1 MCICGVYIY
10 ISVCVVCGH
19 AVWAPDSTYASCLQA
34 EEGHWVS
41 CFVTS
46 DIFFETDFFTELG
59 TDTGPESTGDPP
71 VSARIV
77 LELQCVWQRQAS
89 HTDAGM

>member
-1 MCICGVYIY
+1 MCGICVCG
-10 ISVCVVCGH
+10 VCVVCVH
-19 AVWAPDSTYASCLQA
+19 AIWVLNCTYASCLQA

-59 TDTGPESTGDPP
+59 TGIGPEITGDPP

-77 LELQCVWQRQAS
+77 LGLQCVWQ
-89 HTDAGM
+89 

>member
-1 MCICGVYIY
+1 MCICLCIVVCVY
-10 ISVCVVCGH
+10 ISVCVVCVH

-34 EEGHWVS
+34 EEGYWVS

-46 DIFFETDFFTELG
+46 DIVFETDFFTELG
-59 TDTGPESTGDPP
+59 TDIGPESIGDPP

-77 LELQCVWQRQAS
+77 LELQCVW
-89 HTDAGM
+89 